1 MNVSPSII
9 SRWGSQHLFVL
20 LTALLFCW
28 VCPTEAQTFRIDTIS
43 DAVFQRMQGKSYPE
57 GCIVSRSE
65 LRYLTVSHYDHQGK
79 THTGEL
85 VCNKRIATDLIDI
98 FRSLYKA
105 HYPIERM
112 RLIDDYEADDE
123 RSMRANNT
131 SCFCYRAV
139 SGSKKLS
146 KHAQGL
152 AIDINPLYNP
162 YQKGAKVQPA
172 NARRYCNRAASFP
185 YKIEKGD
192 LLYRLFVSHGFSW
205 GGSWRSLKD
214 YQHFEK

>member
-1 MNVSPSII
+1 
-9 SRWGSQHLFVL
+9 
-20 LTALLFCW
+20 
-28 VCPTEAQTFRIDTIS
+28 
-43 DAVFQRMQGKSYPE
+43 MQGRSFPV
-57 GCIVSRSE
+57 GCSIPRSD
-65 LRYLTVSHYDHQGK
+65 LRYLRVLHYDAGGQVQQ
-79 THTGEL
+79 GEL
-85 VCNKRIATDLIDI
+85 VCNKAIAQDLIDI
-98 FRSLYKA
+98 FHQLYHA

-112 RLIDDYEADDE
+112 RLIDDYDADDE
-123 RSMRANNT
+123 QSMRANNT
-131 SCFCYRAV
+131 SCFCFRAI
-139 SGSKKLS
+139 SGSHKLS